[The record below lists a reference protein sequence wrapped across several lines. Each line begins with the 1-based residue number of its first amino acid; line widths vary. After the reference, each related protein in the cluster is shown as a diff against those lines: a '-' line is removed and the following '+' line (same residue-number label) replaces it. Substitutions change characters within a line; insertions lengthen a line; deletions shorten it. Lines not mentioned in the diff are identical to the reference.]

1 MTVYCKG
8 QPGELPEILDFIN
21 MVFSMHRAPHNFRT
35 LLPKLYGADR
45 QTEWCHYLA
54 KEDGKISAVVC
65 VLPITLEHGGHT
77 ITCATVG
84 SVSVHPYSRGKGYM
98 KQLMAMAAEDM
109 ERQGITLS
117 ILDGRRHRYQYYGYE
132 PGGHYL
138 EYRFNEDNFRHC
150 AARYPDTPLTLRPVA
165 AGDTERIG
173 ELSRMYSELPVH
185 TVRSVQD
192 FFDICISWGSDL
204 YAVELE
210 KTVNPADSPVL
221 QKIPETTSTSDPQK
235 SAQPTAPAAGYIC
248 GTKDHVYELVL
259 SDETLLF
266 PTLKAWSALHGCES
280 FTLAVPSYDRERIR
294 GVSGFYERFSVREED
309 NYRIFNYSDAI
320 RFFLSIKSE
329 TEPLTDGRLALK
341 IGGRPTL
348 AIAVSSGVITIE
360 PCCDTP
366 NLCLSDVEA
375 VDLLFSPA
383 SFYGRDPSSPL
394 FSVNWFPLPLSVS
407 HLDKC

>member
-173 ELSRMYSELPVH
+173 ELSRM
-185 TVRSVQD
+185 
-192 FFDICISWGSDL
+192 
-204 YAVELE
+204 
-210 KTVNPADSPVL
+210 
-221 QKIPETTSTSDPQK
+221 
-235 SAQPTAPAAGYIC
+235 
-248 GTKDHVYELVL
+248 
-259 SDETLLF
+259 
-266 PTLKAWSALHGCES
+266 
-280 FTLAVPSYDRERIR
+280 
-294 GVSGFYERFSVREED
+294 
-309 NYRIFNYSDAI
+309 
-320 RFFLSIKSE
+320 
-329 TEPLTDGRLALK
+329 
-341 IGGRPTL
+341 
-348 AIAVSSGVITIE
+348 
-360 PCCDTP
+360 
-366 NLCLSDVEA
+366 
-375 VDLLFSPA
+375 
-383 SFYGRDPSSPL
+383 
-394 FSVNWFPLPLSVS
+394 
-407 HLDKC
+407 

>member
-21 MVFSMHRAPHNFRT
+21 MVFSMHRVPHNFRT

-65 VLPITLEHGGHT
+65 VLPITLKHGSHT

-98 KQLMAMAAEDM
+98 KRLMAMAAEDM
-109 ERQGITLS
+109 ERQGIILS

-132 PGGHYL
+132 PGGYGL
-138 EYRFNEDNFRHC
+138 EYHFIDDNFRHC
-150 AARYPDTPLTLRPVA
+150 ASRYPSLPIVLRPVGP
-165 AGDTERIG
+165 GDTELTG
-173 ELSRMYSELPVH
+173 NLSRMYSSLPVH
-185 TVRSVQD
+185 TIRSDQD
-192 FFDICISWGSDL
+192 FTDICASWGSKL
-204 YAVELE
+204 YAVLLE
-210 KTVNPADSPVL
+210 KDAFPDGTAETEKDAETAGTV
-221 QKIPETTSTSDPQK
+221 
-235 SAQPTAPAAGYIC
+235 AGYIC

-259 SDETLLF
+259 TDEALLF
-266 PTLKAWSALHGCES
+266 STLKAWSALHGGES
-280 FTLAVPSYDRERIR
+280 FTLSVPSYNTERIR

-309 NYRIFNYSDAI
+309 NYRIYNYSEAI

-329 TEPLTDGRLALK
+329 TEPLADGRLVLR
-341 IGGRPTL
+341 IGGRP
-348 AIAVSSGVITIE
+348 AFAVAVSSGVITAE
-360 PCCDTP
+360 PCDDAP
-366 NLCLSDVEA
+366 DLCLTDVEA

-383 SFYGRDPSSPL
+383 SLYGRDPDSPL

>member
-21 MVFSMHRAPHNFRT
+21 MVFSMHRVPHNFRT

-54 KEDGKISAVVC
+54 KEDGQIRAVVC
-65 VLPITLEHGGHT
+65 VLPIILEHSGHT

-98 KQLMAMAAEDM
+98 KQLMAMAADDM
-109 ERQGITLS
+109 ERQGITLG

-138 EYRFNEDNFRHC
+138 EYRFISDNFRHC
-150 AARYPDTPLTLRPVA
+150 ASRYPDIPITLQPVT
-165 AGDTERIG
+165 AGDTALIEK
-173 ELSRMYSELPVH
+173 LSRMYALLPVH
-185 TVRSVQD
+185 TVRSEQD
-192 FFDICISWGSDL
+192 FFPVCTSWGSGL
-204 YAVELE
+204 YAVECE
-210 KTVNPADSPVL
+210 GT
-221 QKIPETTSTSDPQK
+221 
-235 SAQPTAPAAGYIC
+235 AAGYLC
-248 GTKDHVYELVL
+248 GTKDHIYELVL
-259 SDETLLF
+259 TDEAMLF
-266 PTLKAWSALHGCES
+266 SALKAWSTLHGCDA
-280 FTLAVPSYDRERIR
+280 FTLAVPSYDTERIR
-294 GVSGFYERFSVREED
+294 GISGFYERFSVREED

-329 TEPLTDGRLALK
+329 SEPLTDGRLVLQ
-341 IGGRPTL
+341 IGGRSAL
-348 AIAVSSGVITIE
+348 AVTVSHGEITVS
-360 PCCDTP
+360 PCGDTP
-366 NLCLSDVEA
+366 DLCMSDVEA

-383 SFYGRDPSSPL
+383 SFYGREPSSPL
-394 FSVNWFPLPLSVS
+394 YSVNWFPLPLSVS